1 LIVVSLKSHHQAT
14 RMFTLLSS
22 IQSVQCARRLQS
34 TCTFE
39 LGNRIAFSGVMVP
52 ASHL

>member
-22 IQSVQCARRLQS
+22 IQSVRTKAP
-34 TCTFE
+34 
-39 LGNRIAFSGVMVP
+39 V
-52 ASHL
+52 HLYD